1 MVRIAC
7 LNDAFSGI
15 LQLEASPAEGQS
27 MQQKDSKRRK
37 GKEKKNL
44 KNEKPKDIGP
54 FFVQISVHA
63 QAKML

>member
-1 MVRIAC
+1 MMLSQEFFNWKQA
-7 LNDAFSGI
+7 
-15 LQLEASPAEGQS
+15 
-27 MQQKDSKRRK
+27 QQKVNHCSKKIAKGEKERRK
-37 GKEKKNL
+37 KI

>member
-27 MQQKDSKRRK
+27 LQQKDSKRRK
-37 GKEKKNL
+37 GKAKKKL
-44 KNEKPKDIGP
+44 KMKSLKT
-54 FFVQISVHA
+54 
-63 QAKML
+63 